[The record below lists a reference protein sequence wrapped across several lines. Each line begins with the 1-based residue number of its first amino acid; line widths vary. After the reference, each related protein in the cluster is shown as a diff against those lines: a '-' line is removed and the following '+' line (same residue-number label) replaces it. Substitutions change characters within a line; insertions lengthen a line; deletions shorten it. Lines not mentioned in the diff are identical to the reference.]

1 MTINWQE
8 VRAEFPSLEGRTFL
22 DTATFGQLPRRTVE
36 AVSRHFARRD
46 ATACRDFLSWFD
58 DAEGARASIAQLIN
72 ASADD
77 IAFVQNASTAL
88 ATVIAGI
95 AWRPGDR
102 VVTLEHEFPNNLYA
116 PAPLVER
123 GVAFIETTW
132 ERFEDALS
140 ERTRLVLLSTV
151 NYATGFRPPL
161 ETIGPRLRERGIALY
176 VDGTQSVGALRFDV
190 RRVQPAALAVH
201 GYKWLLCPNGCGFL
215 YVRPDVREWLPPNVV
230 GWRSHY
236 DWRNVNNLHH
246 GRPQPS
252 SRAEKYEGGMPAMPL
267 VYALAASVDLQ
278 LELGPEAIEQRVMG
292 LASQLRD
299 ILAAAGATVPDH
311 GSQIVTACFPGVDAS
326 ALYRRLEARNVHV
339 SARHGA
345 LRVSAHFY
353 NNEDDLA
360 RFREVLGEELAG

>member
-1 MTINWQE
+1 MSVDWKE
-8 VRAEFPSLEGRTFL
+8 VRAEFPGLAGRVFL

-36 AVSRHFARRD
+36 AVANHFARRD

-58 DAEGARASIAQLIN
+58 DAERTRAAVAQLIH

-77 IAFVQNASTAL
+77 IAFVPNACTAL
-88 ATVIAGI
+88 ATLMSGI
-95 AWRPGDR
+95 DWRPRDR

-116 PAPLVER
+116 PTALEAR
-123 GVAFIETTW
+123 GVEFIETAR
-132 ERFEDALS
+132 ERFEESLD

-151 NYATGFRPPL
+151 NYSTGFRPPI
-161 ETIGPRLRERGIALY
+161 ETLGPRLRDRGIALY
-176 VDGTQSVGALRFDV
+176 VDGTQSVGALPFDA
-190 RRVQPAALAVH
+190 RTVQPAMLAVH
-201 GYKWLLCPNGCGFL
+201 AYKWLLCPNGCGFA
-215 YVRPDVREWLPPNVV
+215 YVRPDVREWLPANVI

-246 GRPQPS
+246 GRPQAS

-267 VYALAASVDLQ
+267 IYALDASVELQ
-278 LELGPEAIEQRVMG
+278 LELGPANIEQRVME
-292 LASQLRD
+292 LTARLRE
-299 ILAAAGATVPDH
+299 ILLAAGADVPGH

-326 ALYRRLEARNVHV
+326 VLQRHLEARKVHV

-353 NNEDDLA
+353 NDEEDLA
-360 RFREVLGEELAG
+360 CFRQILGESLLR